1 MKKIF
6 VVLATILA
14 TQSVL
19 AQVYFGRVRVNSMN
33 QQTVWFTN
41 NTMNDI
47 RYNNSFVS
55 GIYFNTF
62 HSCYGILKPHQSCTV
77 QVQYWPSSPGYH
89 SANINMY
96 FTNANGAGMFSRSFN
111 AWGEAVPF

>member
-6 VVLATILA
+6 VALAMILA

-19 AQVYFGRVRVNSMN
+19 AQVYFGRVRVHSMN

-41 NTMNDI
+41 NTNSDL
-47 RYNNSFVS
+47 RYSNSFVS

-62 HSCYGILKPHQSCTV
+62 HSCYGTLRPHQSCTV
-77 QVQYWPSSPGYH
+77 QIQYWPSSVGYH

-96 FTNANGAGMFSRSFN
+96 FTNANGPGMISRNIN
-111 AWGEAVPF
+111 AWGEAVP